1 MTQTAGR
8 RTPVTRVQS
17 VDRAAV
23 LLEAVAAA
31 QGPAASATALAEAV
45 GLNRTT
51 TWRLLNTLAQHRLVT
66 LDRGTGWWSLGFGLL
81 DLAAQVGDAPLA
93 RAAQVVLQ
101 QLAARAGETAALA
114 VMRAGALTY
123 VAEASPA
130 AVVSAGWRGREVSV
144 HATSTGKVLLAWSD
158 PADVRL
164 LLDAPPDGRLPRC
177 TDTTITSV
185 DELRVELDET
195 RRRGWAVCRGEFEA
209 SAWGV
214 SAPVLDAS
222 GHLVAVVSLWGPSTR
237 LTEDRFEDLGPI
249 AVWGASEIA
258 GRRAVGAS

>member
-8 RTPVTRVQS
+8 RTPGTRVQS

-23 LLEAVAAA
+23 LLEAVAVAR
-31 QGPAASATALAEAV
+31 GPAASATALAEAV

-51 TWRLLNTLAQHRLVT
+51 TWRLLTTLQQHRLVSV
-66 LDRGTGWWSLGFGLL
+66 DRGTGWWSLGFGLL
-81 DLAAQVGDAPLA
+81 DLAAQVGDEALA
-93 RAAQVVLQ
+93 RSAQVVLE

-114 VMRAGALTY
+114 VMRTGALTY

-164 LLDAPPDGRLPRC
+164 LLDARDGRLSRH
-177 TDTTITSV
+177 TDTTVTSV
-185 DELRVELDET
+185 DDLLVELAET
-195 RRRGWAVCRGEFEA
+195 RERGWAVCRGEFEA

-237 LTEDRFEDLGPI
+237 LTEARFDDLGPV
-249 AVWGASEIA
+249 AVWGAAEIA
-258 GRRAVGAS
+258 GRRASGGS

>member
-1 MTQTAGR
+1 MTQTVGR
-8 RTPVTRVQS
+8 RTPATRVQS

-31 QGPAASATALAEAV
+31 RGPASSATALAETV

-66 LDRGTGWWSLGFGLL
+66 LDRVTGWWSLGFGLL
-81 DLAAQVGDAPLA
+81 DLASQVGDAPLA
-93 RAAQVVLQ
+93 RAAQVVLER
-101 QLAARAGETAALA
+101 LAARSGETAALA

-158 PADVRL
+158 PADARL
-164 LLDAPPDGRLPRC
+164 LLDAPDGLLPRH

-185 DELRVELDET
+185 DELAVELAAT
-195 RRRGWAVCRGEFEA
+195 RERGWAVCRGEFEA

-222 GHLVAVVSLWGPSTR
+222 GHLVAVVSLWGPSAR
-237 LTEDRFEDLGPI
+237 LTEDRFDDLGPV
-249 AVWGASEIA
+249 AVWGAVEIA
-258 GRRAVGAS
+258 GRRASGGS